1 MRSVSGMRAALLS
14 FVFTPMPETIRFIR
28 NEVRLRIPAASK
40 IPGWLRSIARKERA
54 RIGELNYIFC
64 SDQYLLALNRE
75 HLGHDYF
82 TDIIT
87 FDLSEDRGTM
97 MGEIYISVDRVREN
111 ASTFGVSFST
121 ELYRVM
127 AHGLLHLLG
136 YKDKKK
142 EDKAKMRLKED
153 ACLSLLLGSTWNKK

>member
-1 MRSVSGMRAALLS
+1 MRAALLS
-14 FVFTPMPETIRFIR
+14 FPFTRMPDNIRLIR

-40 IPGWLRSIARKERA
+40 IPGWLKAIARKEKA

-64 SDQYLLALNRE
+64 TDEFLLSINQE
-75 HLGHDYF
+75 HLGHDFY

-87 FDLSEDRGTM
+87 FDLSEGKGPV

-111 ASTFGVSFST
+111 AATFDVSFSM

-142 EDKAKMRLKED
+142 EEKAKMRLKED
-153 ACLSLLLGSTWNKK
+153 ACLSLLLGSTWNKR